1 MSLVGKLNRLAGF
14 QGDVNLII
22 TGQPPDVA
30 ITNAAVKTDQT
41 DFQLELKFPANF
53 AVGEVKGIKLTATG
67 PPDPLSGNQPI
78 KTEIEVVVKLVAMP
92 Q

>member
-1 MSLVGKLNRLAGF
+1 MKLVGKVNRLADF
-14 QGDVNLII
+14 KGDVNLAL
-22 TGQPPDVA
+22 TGQPAGVA
-30 ITNAAVKTDQT
+30 ITKAAVKADQT

-53 AVGEVKGIKLTATG
+53 AAGEVKGIKLTATG

-78 KTEIEVVVKLVAMP
+78 KTEIEVVVKLVALP